1 MLTDTL
7 VFFVTEFER
16 THYPDVFARERLA
29 AKIDLPEARI
39 QVSAL
44 QQSWVRVGGGQ
55 EVNSQNLIRFLLCPR
70 YGFQTEEQSGGERRS
85 CGTSADRPTVLVT
98 SPSAAASAPVCTRP
112 FHSPLHQ
119 VSAAQNGHSKQL
131 QDRGR
136 GVSDLDLQQE
146 DHRFDP
152 QWTVQYV
159 PT

>member
-1 MLTDTL
+1 MWG
-7 VFFVTEFER
+7 V
-16 THYPDVFARERLA
+16 
-29 AKIDLPEARI
+29 
-39 QVSAL
+39 
-44 QQSWVRVGGGQ
+44 VGGGQ

-146 DHRFDP
+146 DPNLTNFHIH
-152 QWTVQYV
+152 TVNLKEHYTCFSSTDQSVDHYKLRSPIYLSDGRAV
-159 PT
+159 K